1 MSKFGETE
9 TAPFKESLPL
19 LPLRG
24 MIVFP
29 FMVVPL
35 DVGRD
40 KWISTLEEA
49 MIHDR
54 LNRLGCPA
62 PS

>member
-1 MSKFGETE
+1 MSKTEEIE
-9 TAPFKESLPL
+9 TAPFKETLPL

-40 KWISTLEEA
+40 KSISALEEA

-54 LNRLGCPA
+54 FLCRIKLL
-62 PS
+62 